1 MSWMKRIG
9 GRLPDFEQ
17 VLRRFPVAVAIM
29 AAFTLWVIADN
40 HFGVTS
46 SRDDVYVFAG
56 FILAGYVSVVV
67 KLCTEAR
74 KGMNS
79 IAVIVGLALA
89 VLAFCLCYFSKTL
102 NFNFVMAIG
111 AAVLCLGNAAAWRL
125 GRHDRNVWN
134 FTQKLWTGALFA
146 AVGCVI
152 FTLGMVVISE
162 AVRALFGVSL
172 DELTM
177 ETILPVGLA
186 FLAPVY
192 WLGTLPRFG
201 EAEDVT
207 ELSFEARALSFLGTW
222 MLAPL
227 VIIYAL
233 IVLAYGTKI
242 LVQWDLPKGEIASL
256 VSPFIGVGTLV
267 WLMLEPKVLKES
279 GFVRFYRAAWHWIML
294 PAAVLLGVGVFARVQ
309 EYGFTPVRVFLVLV
323 VIWAVVQS
331 LWFTLLPKVKR
342 DIRIPTG
349 LAAGLLTF
357 GAFGAGFISSESQF
371 RKGEIAKTM
380 FDSLAPEDIKDNQD
394 VAKQYRGSIEYFI
407 KTEDKR
413 RFQALLPNQK
423 MPNHFYGTDA
433 ENLFASLGLGQI
445 INGKIINQQQLD
457 IPPLARLDIDAASR
471 MYFMD
476 RLYLNPGTRFDKKS
490 ETVSKARGF
499 EVTYNLGEDVLL
511 VDFKTVAGSAFEV
524 EKLEDRMPILMTS
537 QNGQTV
543 QLFLRGGEFNYENED
558 LTRAVVS
565 PIFIVPN

>member
-445 INGKIINQQQLD
+445 VNGKIINQQQLD

-511 VDFKTVAGSAFEV
+511 VDFKMVAGSAFEA

>member
-89 VLAFCLCYFSKTL
+89 VVAFCLCYFSKTL

-357 GAFGAGFISSESQF
+357 GAFGAGFISSESQL

-445 INGKIINQQQLD
+445 VNGKIINQQQLD

-511 VDFKTVAGSAFEV
+511 VDFKTVAGSAFEA

>member
-1 MSWMKRIG
+1 MKRIG

-56 FILAGYVSVVV
+56 FISAGYVSVVV

-111 AAVLCLGNAAAWRL
+111 AAVLCLGNAVAWRL

-357 GAFGAGFISSESQF
+357 GAFGAGFISSESQL

-445 INGKIINQQQLD
+445 VNGKIINQQQLD

-511 VDFKTVAGSAFEV
+511 VDFKTVAGSAFEA

>member
-56 FILAGYVSVVV
+56 FISAGYVSVVV

-331 LWFTLLPKVKR
+331 LWFTLLPKLKR

-357 GAFGAGFISSESQF
+357 GAFGAGFISSESQL

-445 INGKIINQQQLD
+445 VNGKIINQQQLD

-511 VDFKTVAGSAFEV
+511 VDFKTVAGSAFEA

-537 QNGQTV
+537 QNGHTV